1 MIVRTSEIVNV
12 IYFIWA
18 KKSLNPH
25 VTSRLMMMAETAS
38 PSRISAICIYDISV
52 TSSITNYKHWRLL
65 PELSSPR
72 KYVLK
77 NPSASWYP
85 SMRRPMHHVALTREI
100 NVERTKIL
108 CTFIPLPTSSSSS
121 SLLHLRFLPNVERLV
136 WPIVALINAPVVQ
149 KIDHSI

>member
-1 MIVRTSEIVNV
+1 M
-12 IYFIWA
+12 
-18 KKSLNPH
+18 
-25 VTSRLMMMAETAS
+25 TSRLMMMAEIAS
-38 PSRISAICIYDISV
+38 PSCISAICIYDISV

-65 PELSSPR
+65 SESSSPR

-121 SLLHLRFLPNVERLV
+121 SLLHLRFLRNVERLV
-136 WPIVALINAPVVQ
+136 WPIAALINAPVVQ
-149 KIDHSI
+149 KIDYTI